1 MSAPLVMRDI
11 VSRAGRTRASDQQKL
26 NWSTSMVG
34 VAGFVTPGARQVSR
48 AAGKERRPAR
58 KAVRDPVSHAH
69 GDAHGDAH
77 GGAHGRSPSTRWIPG
92 TSREGQRAVGLS
104 RRLDADIRTGNRP
117 LSERSPKEPPHTV
130 GHHRETRSDVPP
142 SGRGPAASASA
153 GRRAPGKHQLASGR
167 RASSR
172 SASTTPRVPARAS
185 GHPRYRVDPV
195 ASEADR
201 VGARA
206 SCYTRDRLDS
216 SRRLGGLTCKNRNG
230 PLLLSEWHAPWPS
243 KRVRRLGPA

>member
-92 TSREGQRAVGLS
+92 TSREGQRASGSVAVSMPTSAQEIDHSPRDPRRSPPTPSATIGRPDPTCHHRAEGLPHQLVPDAERPGNTNS
-104 RRLDADIRTGNRP
+104 HPVAERARDPRRPRRESQPGRAGTRGTASTQSHLRRTG
-117 LSERSPKEPPHTV
+117 S
-130 GHHRETRSDVPP
+130 
-142 SGRGPAASASA
+142 
-153 GRRAPGKHQLASGR
+153 
-167 RASSR
+167 
-172 SASTTPRVPARAS
+172 VPA
-185 GHPRYRVDPV
+185 PV
-195 ASEADR
+195 AIREIVSTAPAGSE
-201 VGARA
+201 V
-206 SCYTRDRLDS
+206 
-216 SRRLGGLTCKNRNG
+216 
-230 PLLLSEWHAPWPS
+230 
-243 KRVRRLGPA
+243 